1 MFKRAN
7 IVKIGTE
14 VYRQGFEV
22 QTSASSPPAT
32 PPTPAATPP
41 TPATDGRDM
50 VSENSFY
57 SHFLGP
63 RSEPTN
69 LADCVWSAARLLSS
83 VVWTTELLAWGVIRV
98 GQANS
103 LTVPAQ
109 IEGSFGINISRA
121 ISNSEQ

>member
-7 IVKIGTE
+7 IVRIGTE

-32 PPTPAATPP
+32 TP

-109 IEGSFGINISRA
+109 IEGSFGTNISRA